1 MRNLYTRRRTATR
14 TEMRFHVTVH
24 WMTLG
29 CYCTISDDTGAMN
42 VCLLFRDEHEI
53 ASVVDALV
61 VAANSKPKE
70 NENA

>member
-1 MRNLYTRRRTATR
+1 MT
-14 TEMRFHVTVH
+14 FHVTVT

-29 CYCTISDDTGAMN
+29 CYCTICDDTGSMN

-53 ASVVDALV
+53 AKVVDALV

-70 NENA
+70 TTDAK